1 MMRLVAGLILL
12 WTCAGAQA
20 VDWTDSAAVAQLF
33 KQEGV
38 RGTFVVHDVAKDA
51 YTGHDRAR
59 AAQRFTP
66 ASTFKIP
73 NSLIALST
81 GAVASVDEIVPYDGK
96 PVARPAWAK
105 AMGLREAIK
114 VSNVPVYQELA
125 RRIGIDRMR
134 GALVRMKY
142 GNMDTGTVVD
152 RFWLDGPLEIS
163 AIEQTQFLA
172 KLAQG
177 QLPFENVHMEAVRAI
192 SRQEGAAEL
201 YAKTGWGKRP
211 EKDDIG
217 WWVGWV
223 KKDGKLYTFALNI
236 DIPDGAEDKRVSLAK
251 AALQAMG
258 VL

>member
-1 MMRLVAGLILL
+1 MIKQALALALFSM
-12 WTCAGAQA
+12 CAVVNATE
-20 VDWTDSAAVAQLF
+20 WKDSAVVTALF
-33 KQEGV
+33 KKEGV
-38 RGTFVVHDVAKDA
+38 TGTFVVHDVAKDTN
-51 YTGHDRAR
+51 TGHDELRAGK
-59 AAQRFTP
+59 RFIP

-96 PVARPAWAK
+96 PVARAEWAR

-125 RRIGIDRMR
+125 RRIGMDRMR
-134 GALVRMKY
+134 GALVRMNY
-142 GNMDTGTVVD
+142 GNNDTGKVVD

-163 AIEQTQFLA
+163 ALEQTVFLA

-192 SRQEGAAEL
+192 ARQDGPAEL

-211 EKDDIG
+211 GQPDIG
-217 WWVGWV
+217 WWVGWI
-223 KKDGKLYTFALNI
+223 KKEGKLYTFALNI
-236 DIPDGAEDKRVSLAK
+236 DIPDGAEDKRVALARASLR
-251 AALQAMG
+251 ALG
-258 VL
+258 LL

>member
-1 MMRLVAGLILL
+1 MIRYSLALILL
-12 WTCAGAQA
+12 SASAIAQA
-20 VDWTDSAAVAQLF
+20 TDWQDSAAVAQLF
-33 KQEGV
+33 KKEGV
-38 RGTFVVHDVAKDA
+38 TGTFVVHDVAKDTD
-51 YTGHDRAR
+51 TGHDRVR
-59 AAQRFTP
+59 AAKRFIP

-105 AMGLREAIK
+105 DMGLRDAIK
-114 VSNVPVYQELA
+114 VSNVPVYQEMA
-125 RRIGIDRMR
+125 RRIGMDRMR
-134 GALVRMKY
+134 GALVRMNY
-142 GNMDTGTVVD
+142 GNTNTGKVVD

-163 AIEQTQFLA
+163 AIEQTLFLA

-192 SRQEGAAEL
+192 SRQDGPAEL

-211 EKDDIG
+211 AQPDIG
-217 WWVGWV
+217 WWVGWI

-236 DIPDGAEDKRVSLAK
+236 DIPDGAEDKRVSLAR
-251 AALQAMG
+251 ASLTALG
-258 VL
+258 LL